1 MGCSA
6 SAPKAAE
13 EESAGGGGRAG
24 GGRGTNKEESSFAKR
39 SQASPEPRAPGE
51 GSMRPLRQR
60 TRASSVDFSS
70 SGSALFRE
78 GGGSPGLDTGRA
90 ARSQA
95 GRSSS
100 LSFTTEGAIRVHAW
114 VAAKDASGGA
124 RKAGRIAV
132 TAEGNLE
139 LRTQL
144 ARHQGRHAQFTPEE
158 AAFVLETIGAHFL
171 FRNMSIEQQTRVIQH
186 FERRSLKEGETLTK
200 QGEEGAR
207 DFYIVSDGMLEV
219 AVTKTGEDTPT
230 VVAQVRRSS
239 ILPHILPHPCTPTL
253 SLRERRRERRARES
267 GAFQY
272 VPASSHILTHP
283 HASLRLVS
291 PLRS

>member
-100 LSFTTEGAIRVHAW
+100 LSFTAEGAIRVHAW

-200 QGEEGAR
+200 
-207 DFYIVSDGMLEV
+207 
-219 AVTKTGEDTPT
+219 
-230 VVAQVRRSS
+230 
-239 ILPHILPHPCTPTL
+239 
-253 SLRERRRERRARES
+253 
-267 GAFQY
+267 
-272 VPASSHILTHP
+272 
-283 HASLRLVS
+283 
-291 PLRS
+291 